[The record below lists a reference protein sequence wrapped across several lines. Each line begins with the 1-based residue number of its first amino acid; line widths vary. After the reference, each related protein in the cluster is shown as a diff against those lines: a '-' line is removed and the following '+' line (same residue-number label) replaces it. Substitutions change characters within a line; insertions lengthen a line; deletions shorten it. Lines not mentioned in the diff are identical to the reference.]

1 MKASDRRTIK
11 ECIRPKEGDLLTT
24 GEGRWRLRGWLLPPA
39 LTGKGRDRHD
49 RGGSS
54 RIDWDQGLAPVDRG
68 PYVYPGF
75 DVPLRPFAKRQ
86 PYCVQTYG
94 GPISYCRNCIWG
106 HYLTLDRYHR
116 HTRSHVFSS
125 EFTTNSSAR

>member
-1 MKASDRRTIK
+1 MKASDRRIIK

-49 RGGSS
+49 RGSSS
-54 RIDWDQGLAPVDRG
+54 RTDWDQGLAPVDWG

-75 DVPLRPFAKRQ
+75 DSLIAFKRMAGRSLTVGIASGVTTI
-86 PYCVQTYG
+86 P
-94 GPISYCRNCIWG
+94 
-106 HYLTLDRYHR
+106 YLTLDRYHR
-116 HTRSHVFSS
+116 HTRSHVLSS